1 MKKLLYAVICLLLV
15 TPIKIYGETIDIKD
29 INLKIELG
37 DDWHVLTRDNL
48 TNNKDLELFKSDE
61 KDMEK
66 YFEDINAYIDALYKD
81 SYLEFTIV
89 LDDVDGIN
97 FLTNYPDSFVKEL
110 AKKSAKEAGAEDY
123 GIYSNGK
130 YKFTKHKFYDKK
142 TKAYYLVYATV
153 FNNKTYY
160 FQLSD
165 YEKITDEE
173 GALFEN
179 ILDTLEVKILDKYRY
194 EDKETQKAIDENDE
208 SYFLDEEADTD
219 YAGIKRRMI
228 SIIFDWVVRPC
239 IVVLVPLLIA
249 KKIDKKK
256 KKEDV
261 DF

>member
-110 AKKSAKEAGAEDY
+110 AKKVL
-123 GIYSNGK
+123 
-130 YKFTKHKFYDKK
+130 KK
-142 TKAYYLVYATV
+142 LV
-153 FNNKTYY
+153 
-160 FQLSD
+160 L
-165 YEKITDEE
+165 KIME
-173 GALFEN
+173 FIVMEN
-179 ILDTLEVKILDKYRY
+179 INLLSI
-194 EDKETQKAIDENDE
+194 
-208 SYFLDEEADTD
+208 SFM
-219 YAGIKRRMI
+219 IKRRRP
-228 SIIFDWVVRPC
+228 II
-239 IVVLVPLLIA
+239 
-249 KKIDKKK
+249 
-256 KKEDV
+256 
-261 DF
+261 

>member
-15 TPIKIYGETIDIKD
+15 VPIKIYGETFDIKE

-48 TNNKDLELFKSDE
+48 TNNKDLELFESDE

-81 SYLEFTIV
+81 SYLEFIIV

-97 FLTNYPDSFVKEL
+97 FLTNYPDSYVEEL

-179 ILDTLEVKILDKYRY
+179 ILDTLEVKILDKYKY
-194 EDKETQKAIDENDE
+194 EDEETQKAIDENDE
-208 SYFLDEEADTD
+208 SYFLDKDDTD
-219 YAGIKRRMI
+219 YAGIKRRMVY
-228 SIIFDWVVRPC
+228 IIFDWVVRPC
-239 IVVLVPLLIA
+239 VVVLVPLFLA
-249 KKIDKKK
+249 KKFDKKK
-256 KKEDV
+256 KKEDI

>member
-15 TPIKIYGETIDIKD
+15 VPIKIYGETFDIKE

-66 YFEDINAYIDALYKD
+66 YFKDIDAYIDALYKD

-89 LDDVDGIN
+89 LDDADGIN
-97 FLTNYPDSFVKEL
+97 FLTNYPDSYIKML
-110 AKKSAKEAGAEDY
+110 AKNSAKEAGTEDY
-123 GIYSNGK
+123 GVYSNGK
-130 YKFTKHKFYDKK
+130 YKFIKHKFYDKK
-142 TKAYYLVYATV
+142 TEAYYLVYSTV

-179 ILDTLEVKILDKYRY
+179 ILDTLEVKILDKYKY
-194 EDKETQKAIDENDE
+194 EDEETQKAIDENDE
-208 SYFLDEEADTD
+208 SYFLDEEDDTD
-219 YAGIKRRMI
+219 YAEIKRRMV

-239 IVVLVPLLIA
+239 IVVFVPLFLA
-249 KKIDKKK
+249 KKFDKKK
-256 KKEDV
+256 KKDDV